1 MVTDSGFLLQIHD
14 TLYECASKINGLLR
28 DKQNHSDIFLF
39 LLVYSF
45 ISVITNGVP
54 GQNKTLYFIVSGT
67 TGDAKKDTRNIDLVL
82 ETHRF
87 WY

>member
-1 MVTDSGFLLQIHD
+1 MVTDTGFLLKTHD
-14 TLYECASKINGLLR
+14 TLYKCASKINGLLR
-28 DKQNHSDIFLF
+28 EKQNHSDIFLF
-39 LLVYSF
+39 PLVDSF

-54 GQNKTLYFIVSGT
+54 GQIKTLYYIVSGT